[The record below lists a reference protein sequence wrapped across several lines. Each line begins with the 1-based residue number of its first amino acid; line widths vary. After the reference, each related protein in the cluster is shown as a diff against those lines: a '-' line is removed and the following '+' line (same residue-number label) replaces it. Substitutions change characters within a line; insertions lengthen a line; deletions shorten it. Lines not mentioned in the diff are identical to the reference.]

1 MSQPIR
7 LKDHE
12 KDARMV
18 RGRVVV
24 GAVVVVVLI
33 CVLIARLYF
42 LQVIQYDLH
51 STLSENNRVH
61 VQPIPPN
68 RGLIFDRNGVV
79 VADNRPSFSLSMKSL
94 R

>member
-12 KDARMV
+12 KDSRLV

-24 GAVVVVVLI
+24 GAIVVVTLI
-33 CVLIARLYF
+33 CVLLVRLYY
-42 LQVIQYDLH
+42 LQVVQYDYH

-61 VQPIPPN
+61 VQPIPPT
-68 RGLIFDRNGVV
+68 RV
-79 VADNRPSFSLSMKSL
+79 
-94 R
+94 